1 MARIHH
7 VIGSIK
13 VGSEGNPLARRQDGT
28 TFGQYARERLR
39 RMGKSQ
45 KALAFELGVSPAYI
59 SQIFTGKKNPPDLGK
74 PRNRGQ
80 LRTWSGFLGSPE
92 EDLLDL
98 IRYELHRVP
107 PRPTPRFGAMRELLL
122 TSLSGSDKV
131 LLDEIRSMELH
142 PAESRVI
149 HSMTQM
155 YVILQD
161 EPKDASA
168 YAASRFREFCNRA
181 RSNRRF
187 VEEELAPFFH
197 EVSFRW
203 SWNPEADDVRFIS
216 ESSRI
221 RDAMSRIS
229 SLLSASPG
237 WTYARTVPVV
247 AHVSAGEGF
256 AYTDGGYDVGEGF
269 EQVELP
275 PGVDPRLAERLYCVR
290 VRGDSLREFFG
301 DGTLL
306 FIKPESWEQVKD
318 GDLVIFKD
326 RSHARAFVKKV
337 EFAGESLILK
347 SMNPFY
353 QNIVL
358 RKRDLALLE
367 RVTAVVFV

>member
-1 MARIHH
+1 
-7 VIGSIK
+7 
-13 VGSEGNPLARRQDGT
+13 
-28 TFGQYARERLR
+28 
-39 RMGKSQ
+39 MGRSQ
-45 KALAFELGVSPAYI
+45 KALAVELGVSPAYI

-74 PRNRGQ
+74 PRNRAQ
-80 LRTWSGFLGSPE
+80 LRTWSRFLGSQ
-92 EDLLDL
+92 EDDILDL

-107 PRPTPRFGAMRELLL
+107 PRPSPRFGTMRELLL
-122 TSLSGSDKV
+122 RCLSSADKA
-131 LLDEIRSMELH
+131 LSDEIRSMELH

-149 HSMTQM
+149 HSMTQIF
-155 YVILQD
+155 VILQD
-161 EPKDASA
+161 EPKETSA
-168 YAASRFREFCNRA
+168 YAAARFREFCNRA
-181 RSNRRF
+181 RSNRKF
-187 VEEELAPFFH
+187 VEEELAPFFE

-203 SWNPEADDVRFIS
+203 SWDADADDVRFLS

-221 RDAMSRIS
+221 RDAMGRIS
-229 SLLSASPG
+229 SLSSASPG
-237 WTYARTVPVV
+237 WTYGRTVPVV

-269 EQVELP
+269 EQVDLP
-275 PGVDPRLAERLYCVR
+275 PGVHPRHGERLYCVR

-326 RSHARAFVKKV
+326 RAHARAFVKKV
-337 EFAGESLILK
+337 EFSGESLILK

-358 RKRDLALLE
+358 RKRDLVLLE